1 MQGAKRP
8 STERT
13 SKSAGLHPSYPVVH
27 CVLNRARSF
36 LGSLISPTDDFGNP
50 QLVRYEKTERF
61 DLHYDWYESPQLVK
75 DGTGRYFN
83 RIASFFVFLEDE
95 CEGGETWFPY
105 IEAAGEEEG
114 KWRKHEDGGLAFKPR
129 SGNGIFW
136 INLFANGTGDKRTMV
151 RLPHQYLSWLG
162 AALL

>member
-1 MQGAKRP
+1 M
-8 STERT
+8 
-13 SKSAGLHPSYPVVH
+13 
-27 CVLNRARSF
+27 
-36 LGSLISPTDDFGNP
+36 
-50 QLVRYEKTERF
+50 VRYEKTERF
-61 DLHYDWYESPQLVK
+61 DLHYDWYDSPQLVK

-105 IEAAGEEEG
+105 IEGASEQEA
-114 KWRKHEDGGLAFKPR
+114 KWKNHEDGGLAFKPR